1 MDEYE
6 NENES
11 ENEEIKQELYSLYK
25 TILKS
30 YTNELYSSEIQDIS
44 SYTILSLISNIRV
57 FIKEL
62 ISLNNYYKENLSQQ
76 ENMIKKLEFDVKY
89 YLKNLLHYKIQNNS
103 LEIKLNA
110 FVSMEEDYEEL
121 KAKVKFEGGKFL
133 ENDRKDNEI
142 IILRNENSRIKKE
155 IKKLESQKI
164 VIESEYN
171 EKIKKLENDIMVLN
185 KKILDLE
192 KSHRENNNDFNSSVN
207 LKLNVKESKDNIANK
222 KLKKNNFN
230 LSNVHNIINFTN
242 NNFINNNKKMVNFH
256 SPKDDLL
263 YMERS
268 RNKYNN
274 KTTVNSNLFTATYNK
289 IINGMNNNN
298 KVLFPFKKEFNLIKY
313 TRNKSIS
320 VMKGRELSESK
331 TMSFNSNYNY
341 NTEIKKKNINKIIN
355 AKQQNAFSFNSTD
368 LKNMGQTDKKYGN
381 KNFNRIVSAKNIKNN
396 KI

>member
-25 TILKS
+25 TILKI

-57 FIKEL
+57 FIKEI

-171 EKIKKLENDIMVLN
+171 EKIKKLENDIMLLN

-192 KSHRENNNDFNSSVN
+192 KNHRESNNDFNSSVN

-242 NNFINNNKKMVNFH
+242 NNFINNNKKLVNFH

-289 IINGMNNNN
+289 IINGMNNN

-355 AKQQNAFSFNSTD
+355 ANQQNAFSFNSTD
-368 LKNMGQTDKKYGN
+368 LKNMEQTDKKYGH

>member
-6 NENES
+6 NEKES

-25 TILKS
+25 TILKN
-30 YTNELYSSEIQDIS
+30 YTNELYSSENQDIS

-57 FIKEL
+57 FIKEI

-76 ENMIKKLEFDVKY
+76 ENMIKKLEFDIKY

-110 FVSMEEDYEEL
+110 YVSMEEDYEEL

-171 EKIKKLENDIMVLN
+171 EKIKKLEKDIMVLN

-192 KSHRENNNDFNSSVN
+192 KNHRESNNDFNSSVN

-242 NNFINNNKKMVNFH
+242 NNFINNNKKLVNFH

-289 IINGMNNNN
+289 IINGMNNN

>member
-1 MDEYE
+1 MDE
-6 NENES
+6 S
-11 ENEEIKQELYSLYK
+11 DIDIEEIKQELYSLYK
-25 TILKS
+25 TIIKNNS
-30 YTNELYSSEIQDIS
+30 NEITNLPQLLDIS
-44 SYTILSLISNIRV
+44 SYTNLSLITNIKKL
-57 FIKEL
+57 IKEIIL
-62 ISLNNYYKENLSQQ
+62 LNSNYKDDLSQQ
-76 ENMIKKLEFDVKY
+76 ENMIKKLEFDIKY
-89 YLKNLLHYKIQNNS
+89 YLKDLLHYKIQINS

-110 FVSMEEDYEEL
+110 FASMEEDYEEL

-142 IILRNENSRIKKE
+142 IILRSENSRIKKE

-164 VIESEYN
+164 VMESEYN
-171 EKIKKLENDIMVLN
+171 EKIKKLENEILILN
-185 KKILDLE
+185 KKISDME
-192 KSHRENNNDFNSSVN
+192 KNNRENKNDFNSSAN
-207 LKLNVKESKDNIANK
+207 LKLNIKDNKENIINK

-230 LSNVHNIINFTN
+230 ISNVHNIINFTN
-242 NNFINNNKKMVNFH
+242 NNFTNNNKKLVNFH

-263 YMERS
+263 YIERP

-289 IINGMNNNN
+289 IVNGINNNN
-298 KVLFPFKKEFNLIKY
+298 KILFPFKKEFNLIKY

-331 TMSFNSNYNY
+331 TMSFNNNYNY
-341 NTEIKKKNINKIIN
+341 NTEIKKKNFNKIMN
-355 AKQQNAFSFNSTD
+355 AKQQNAFSLNSTD
-368 LKNMGQTDKKYGN
+368 LKNMGQIDKKYAN

>member
-1 MDEYE
+1 M
-6 NENES
+6 
-11 ENEEIKQELYSLYK
+11 
-25 TILKS
+25 
-30 YTNELYSSEIQDIS
+30 
-44 SYTILSLISNIRV
+44 
-57 FIKEL
+57 
-62 ISLNNYYKENLSQQ
+62 
-76 ENMIKKLEFDVKY
+76 
-89 YLKNLLHYKIQNNS
+89 
-103 LEIKLNA
+103 
-110 FVSMEEDYEEL
+110 
-121 KAKVKFEGGKFL
+121 
-133 ENDRKDNEI
+133 
-142 IILRNENSRIKKE
+142 
-155 IKKLESQKI
+155 
-164 VIESEYN
+164 
-171 EKIKKLENDIMVLN
+171 
-185 KKILDLE
+185 
-192 KSHRENNNDFNSSVN
+192 
-207 LKLNVKESKDNIANK
+207 
-222 KLKKNNFN
+222 
-230 LSNVHNIINFTN
+230 HNIINFTN
-242 NNFINNNKKMVNFH
+242 NNFINNNKKLVNFH

-289 IINGMNNNN
+289 IINGMNNN

>member
-6 NENES
+6 NEKES

-25 TILKS
+25 TILKN

-57 FIKEL
+57 FIKEI

-171 EKIKKLENDIMVLN
+171 EKIKKLENDNMILN

-192 KSHRENNNDFNSSVN
+192 KRHRENNNDFNSSVN

-242 NNFINNNKKMVNFH
+242 NNFINNNKKLVNFH

>member
-1 MDEYE
+1 MDE
-6 NENES
+6 S
-11 ENEEIKQELYSLYK
+11 DIDIEEIKQELYSLYK
-25 TILKS
+25 TIIKNNS
-30 YTNELYSSEIQDIS
+30 NEITNLPQLLDIS
-44 SYTILSLISNIRV
+44 SYTNLSLITNIKKL
-57 FIKEL
+57 IKEIIL
-62 ISLNNYYKENLSQQ
+62 LNSNYKDDLSQQ
-76 ENMIKKLEFDVKY
+76 ENMIKKLEFDIKY
-89 YLKNLLHYKIQNNS
+89 YLKDLLHYKIQINS

-110 FVSMEEDYEEL
+110 FASMEEDYEEL

-164 VIESEYN
+164 VMESEYN
-171 EKIKKLENDIMVLN
+171 EKIKKLENEILILN
-185 KKILDLE
+185 KKISDME
-192 KSHRENNNDFNSSVN
+192 KNNRENKNDFNSSAN
-207 LKLNVKESKDNIANK
+207 LKLNIKDNKENIANK

-242 NNFINNNKKMVNFH
+242 NNFANNNKKLVNFH

-263 YMERS
+263 YIERS

-289 IINGMNNNN
+289 IVNGINNNN
-298 KVLFPFKKEFNLIKY
+298 KILFPFKKEFNLIKY

-331 TMSFNSNYNY
+331 TMSFNNNYNY
-341 NTEIKKKNINKIIN
+341 NTEIKKKNFNKIIN
-355 AKQQNAFSFNSTD
+355 AKQQNAFSLNITD
-368 LKNMGQTDKKYGN
+368 LKNMGQIDKKYAN

>member
-1 MDEYE
+1 MDE
-6 NENES
+6 S
-11 ENEEIKQELYSLYK
+11 DIDIQEIKQELYSLYK
-25 TILKS
+25 TIIKNNS
-30 YTNELYSSEIQDIS
+30 NEITNLPQLLDIS
-44 SYTILSLISNIRV
+44 SYTNLSLITNIKKL
-57 FIKEL
+57 IKEIIL
-62 ISLNNYYKENLSQQ
+62 LNSNYKDDLSQQ
-76 ENMIKKLEFDVKY
+76 ENMIKKLEFDIKY
-89 YLKNLLHYKIQNNS
+89 YLKDLLHYKIQINS

-110 FVSMEEDYEEL
+110 FASMEEDYEEL

-164 VIESEYN
+164 VMESEYN
-171 EKIKKLENDIMVLN
+171 EKIKKLENEILILN
-185 KKILDLE
+185 KKISDME
-192 KSHRENNNDFNSSVN
+192 KNNRENKNDFNSSAN
-207 LKLNVKESKDNIANK
+207 LKLNIKDNKENIANK

-242 NNFINNNKKMVNFH
+242 NNFANNNKKLVNFH

-263 YMERS
+263 YIERS

-289 IINGMNNNN
+289 IVNGINNNN
-298 KVLFPFKKEFNLIKY
+298 KILFPFKKEFNLIKY

-331 TMSFNSNYNY
+331 TMSFNNNYNY
-341 NTEIKKKNINKIIN
+341 NTEIKKKNFNKIMN
-355 AKQQNAFSFNSTD
+355 AKQQNAFSLNSTD
-368 LKNMGQTDKKYGN
+368 LKNMGQIDKKYAN

>member
-6 NENES
+6 NEKES
-11 ENEEIKQELYSLYK
+11 ENEEIKQELFSLYK
-25 TILKS
+25 TILKN

-57 FIKEL
+57 FIKEI

-171 EKIKKLENDIMVLN
+171 EKIKKLENEIMVLN

-242 NNFINNNKKMVNFH
+242 NNFINNNKKFVNFH

-289 IINGMNNNN
+289 IINGMNNN

-341 NTEIKKKNINKIIN
+341 NTEIKKKTINKIIN

>member
-6 NENES
+6 NEN

-25 TILKS
+25 TILKT
-30 YTNELYSSEIQDIS
+30 YTNELYSSEIQGIS

-57 FIKEL
+57 FIKEI

-76 ENMIKKLEFDVKY
+76 ENMIKKLEFDIKY

-171 EKIKKLENDIMVLN
+171 EKIKKLENDNMILN

-207 LKLNVKESKDNIANK
+207 LKLNVKDSKDNIANK

-242 NNFINNNKKMVNFH
+242 NNFINNNKKLVNFH

-289 IINGMNNNN
+289 IINGMNNN

-368 LKNMGQTDKKYGN
+368 LKNMGQTDKKYGH

>member
-1 MDEYE
+1 MDE
-6 NENES
+6 S
-11 ENEEIKQELYSLYK
+11 DIDIEEIKQELYSLYK
-25 TILKS
+25 TIIKNNS
-30 YTNELYSSEIQDIS
+30 NEITNLPQLLDIS
-44 SYTILSLISNIRV
+44 SYTNLSLITNIKKL
-57 FIKEL
+57 IKEIIL
-62 ISLNNYYKENLSQQ
+62 LNSNYKDYLSQQ
-76 ENMIKKLEFDVKY
+76 ENMIKKLEFDIKY
-89 YLKNLLHYKIQNNS
+89 YLKDLLHYKIQINS

-110 FVSMEEDYEEL
+110 FASMEEDYEEL

-164 VIESEYN
+164 VMESEYN
-171 EKIKKLENDIMVLN
+171 EKIKKLENEILILN
-185 KKILDLE
+185 KKISDME
-192 KSHRENNNDFNSSVN
+192 KNNRENKNDFNSSAN
-207 LKLNVKESKDNIANK
+207 LKLNIKDNKENITNK

-242 NNFINNNKKMVNFH
+242 NNFANNNKKLVNFH

-263 YMERS
+263 YIERS

-289 IINGMNNNN
+289 IINGINNNN
-298 KVLFPFKKEFNLIKY
+298 KILFPFKKEFNLIKY

-320 VMKGRELSESK
+320 VMKARELSESK
-331 TMSFNSNYNY
+331 TMSFNNNYNY
-341 NTEIKKKNINKIIN
+341 NTEIKKKNFNKIMN
-355 AKQQNAFSFNSTD
+355 AKQQNAFSLNSTD
-368 LKNMGQTDKKYGN
+368 LKNMGQIDKKYAN

>member
-1 MDEYE
+1 MDE
-6 NENES
+6 S
-11 ENEEIKQELYSLYK
+11 DIDIEEIKQELYSLYK
-25 TILKS
+25 TIIKNNS
-30 YTNELYSSEIQDIS
+30 NEITNLPQLLDIS
-44 SYTILSLISNIRV
+44 SYTNLSLITNIKKL
-57 FIKEL
+57 IKEIIL
-62 ISLNNYYKENLSQQ
+62 LNSNYKDDLSQQ
-76 ENMIKKLEFDVKY
+76 ENMIKKLEFDIKY
-89 YLKNLLHYKIQNNS
+89 YLKDLLHYKIQINS

-110 FVSMEEDYEEL
+110 FASMEEDYEEL

-164 VIESEYN
+164 VMESEYN
-171 EKIKKLENDIMVLN
+171 EKIKKLENEILILN
-185 KKILDLE
+185 KKISYME
-192 KSHRENNNDFNSSVN
+192 KNNRENKNDFNSSAN
-207 LKLNVKESKDNIANK
+207 LKLNIKDNKENIANK

-242 NNFINNNKKMVNFH
+242 NNFANNNKKLVNFH

-263 YMERS
+263 YIERS

-289 IINGMNNNN
+289 IVNGINNNN
-298 KVLFPFKKEFNLIKY
+298 KILFPFKKEFNLIKY

-331 TMSFNSNYNY
+331 TMSFNNNYNY
-341 NTEIKKKNINKIIN
+341 NTEIKKKNFNKIMN
-355 AKQQNAFSFNSTD
+355 AKQQNAFSLNSTD
-368 LKNMGQTDKKYGN
+368 LKNMGQIDKKYAN

>member
-1 MDEYE
+1 MDE
-6 NENES
+6 S
-11 ENEEIKQELYSLYK
+11 DIDIEEIKQELYSLYK
-25 TILKS
+25 TIIKNNS
-30 YTNELYSSEIQDIS
+30 NEITNLPQLLDIS
-44 SYTILSLISNIRV
+44 SYTNLSLITNIKKL
-57 FIKEL
+57 IKEIIL
-62 ISLNNYYKENLSQQ
+62 LKSNYKDDLSQQ
-76 ENMIKKLEFDVKY
+76 ENMIKKLEFDIKY
-89 YLKNLLHYKIQNNS
+89 YLKDLLHYKIQINS

-110 FVSMEEDYEEL
+110 FASMEEDYEEL

-164 VIESEYN
+164 VMESEYN
-171 EKIKKLENDIMVLN
+171 EKIKKLENEILILN
-185 KKILDLE
+185 KKISDME
-192 KSHRENNNDFNSSVN
+192 KNNRENKNDFNSSAN
-207 LKLNVKESKDNIANK
+207 LKLNIKDNKENITNK

-242 NNFINNNKKMVNFH
+242 NNFANNNKKLVNFH

-263 YMERS
+263 YIERS

-289 IINGMNNNN
+289 IVNGINNNN
-298 KVLFPFKKEFNLIKY
+298 KILFPFKKEFNLIKY

-331 TMSFNSNYNY
+331 TMSFNNNYNY
-341 NTEIKKKNINKIIN
+341 NTEIKKKNFNKIMN
-355 AKQQNAFSFNSTD
+355 AKQQNAFSLNSTD
-368 LKNMGQTDKKYGN
+368 LKNMGQIDKKYAN

>member
-6 NENES
+6 NEKES

-25 TILKS
+25 TILKN

-57 FIKEL
+57 FIKEI

-76 ENMIKKLEFDVKY
+76 ENMIKKLEFDIKY

-171 EKIKKLENDIMVLN
+171 EKIKKLENDIMLLN

-192 KSHRENNNDFNSSVN
+192 KNHRESNNDFNSSVN

-289 IINGMNNNN
+289 IINGMNNN

-331 TMSFNSNYNY
+331 TMPFNSNYNY

>member
-1 MDEYE
+1 MDE
-6 NENES
+6 S
-11 ENEEIKQELYSLYK
+11 DIDIEEIKQELYSLYK
-25 TILKS
+25 TIIKNNS
-30 YTNELYSSEIQDIS
+30 NEITNLPQLLDIS
-44 SYTILSLISNIRV
+44 SYTNLSLITNIKKL
-57 FIKEL
+57 IKEIIL
-62 ISLNNYYKENLSQQ
+62 LKSNYKDDLSQQ
-76 ENMIKKLEFDVKY
+76 ENMIKKLEFDIKY
-89 YLKNLLHYKIQNNS
+89 YLKDLLHYKIQINS

-110 FVSMEEDYEEL
+110 FASMEEDYEEL

-164 VIESEYN
+164 VMESEYN
-171 EKIKKLENDIMVLN
+171 EKIKKLENEILILN
-185 KKILDLE
+185 KKISDME
-192 KSHRENNNDFNSSVN
+192 KNNRENKNDFNSSAN
-207 LKLNVKESKDNIANK
+207 LKLNIKDNKENIANK

-242 NNFINNNKKMVNFH
+242 NNFANNNKKLVNFH

-263 YMERS
+263 YIERS

-289 IINGMNNNN
+289 IVNGINNN
-298 KVLFPFKKEFNLIKY
+298 KILFPFKKEFNLIKY

-331 TMSFNSNYNY
+331 TMSFNNNYNY
-341 NTEIKKKNINKIIN
+341 NTEIKKKNFNKIMN
-355 AKQQNAFSFNSTD
+355 AKQQNAFSLNSTD
-368 LKNMGQTDKKYGN
+368 LKNMGQIDKKYAN

>member
-1 MDEYE
+1 MDE
-6 NENES
+6 S
-11 ENEEIKQELYSLYK
+11 DIDIEEIKQELYSLYK
-25 TILKS
+25 TIIKNNS
-30 YTNELYSSEIQDIS
+30 NEITNLPQLLDIS
-44 SYTILSLISNIRV
+44 SYTNLSLITNIKKL
-57 FIKEL
+57 IKEIIL
-62 ISLNNYYKENLSQQ
+62 QNSNYKDDLSQQ
-76 ENMIKKLEFDVKY
+76 ENMIKKLEFDIKY
-89 YLKNLLHYKIQNNS
+89 YLKDLLHYKIQINS

-110 FVSMEEDYEEL
+110 FASMEEDYEEL

-164 VIESEYN
+164 VMESEYN
-171 EKIKKLENDIMVLN
+171 EKIKKLENEILILN
-185 KKILDLE
+185 KKISDME
-192 KSHRENNNDFNSSVN
+192 KNNRENKNDFNSSAN
-207 LKLNVKESKDNIANK
+207 LKLNIKDNKENITNK

-242 NNFINNNKKMVNFH
+242 NNFANNNKKLVNFH

-263 YMERS
+263 YIERS

-274 KTTVNSNLFTATYNK
+274 KTVNSNLFTATYNK
-289 IINGMNNNN
+289 IVNGINNNN
-298 KVLFPFKKEFNLIKY
+298 KILFPFKKEFNLIKY

-320 VMKGRELSESK
+320 VMKARELSESK
-331 TMSFNSNYNY
+331 TMSFNNNYNY
-341 NTEIKKKNINKIIN
+341 NTEIKKKNFNKIMN
-355 AKQQNAFSFNSTD
+355 AKQQNAFSLNSTD
-368 LKNMGQTDKKYGN
+368 LKNMGQIDKKYAN

>member
-6 NENES
+6 NEN

-25 TILKS
+25 TILKN

-57 FIKEL
+57 FIKEI

-171 EKIKKLENDIMVLN
+171 EKIKKLEKDILVLN

-207 LKLNVKESKDNIANK
+207 LKLNVKDSKDNIANK

-242 NNFINNNKKMVNFH
+242 NNFINNNKKLVNFH

-289 IINGMNNNN
+289 IINGMSNN

>member
-6 NENES
+6 NEKES

-57 FIKEL
+57 FIKEI

-171 EKIKKLENDIMVLN
+171 EKIKKLENDNRVLN
-185 KKILDLE
+185 KKIMDLE
-192 KSHRENNNDFNSSVN
+192 KSHRESNNDFNSSVN
-207 LKLNVKESKDNIANK
+207 LKLNVKDSKDNIANK

>member
-6 NENES
+6 NEKES

-57 FIKEL
+57 FIKEI

-171 EKIKKLENDIMVLN
+171 EKIKKLENDIMLLN

-207 LKLNVKESKDNIANK
+207 LKLNVKDSKDNIANK

-242 NNFINNNKKMVNFH
+242 NNFINNNKKLVNFH

-263 YMERS
+263 YMGRS

-289 IINGMNNNN
+289 IINGMNNN

>member
-6 NENES
+6 NEKES

-25 TILKS
+25 TILKN

-57 FIKEL
+57 FIKEI

-164 VIESEYN
+164 MIESEYN
-171 EKIKKLENDIMVLN
+171 EKIKKLENDIMLLN

-192 KSHRENNNDFNSSVN
+192 KNHRESNNDFNSSVN
-207 LKLNVKESKDNIANK
+207 LKLNVKDSKDNIANK

-242 NNFINNNKKMVNFH
+242 NNFINNNKKLVNFH

>member
-1 MDEYE
+1 MDE
-6 NENES
+6 S
-11 ENEEIKQELYSLYK
+11 DIDIEEIKQELYSLYK
-25 TILKS
+25 TIIKNNS
-30 YTNELYSSEIQDIS
+30 NEITNLPQLLDIS
-44 SYTILSLISNIRV
+44 SYTNLSLITNIKKL
-57 FIKEL
+57 IKEIIL
-62 ISLNNYYKENLSQQ
+62 LNSNYKDDLSQQ
-76 ENMIKKLEFDVKY
+76 ENMIKKLEFDIKY
-89 YLKNLLHYKIQNNS
+89 YLKDLLHYKIQINS

-110 FVSMEEDYEEL
+110 FASMEEDYEEL

-164 VIESEYN
+164 VMESEYN
-171 EKIKKLENDIMVLN
+171 EKIKKLENEILILN
-185 KKILDLE
+185 KKISDME
-192 KSHRENNNDFNSSVN
+192 KNNRENKNDFNSSAN
-207 LKLNVKESKDNIANK
+207 LKLNIIDNKENIANK

-242 NNFINNNKKMVNFH
+242 NNFANNNKKLVNFH

-263 YMERS
+263 YIERS

-289 IINGMNNNN
+289 IVNGINNNN
-298 KVLFPFKKEFNLIKY
+298 KILFPFKKEFNLIKY

-331 TMSFNSNYNY
+331 TMSFNNNYNY
-341 NTEIKKKNINKIIN
+341 NTEIKKKNFNKIMN
-355 AKQQNAFSFNSTD
+355 AKQQNAFSLNSTD
-368 LKNMGQTDKKYGN
+368 LKNMGQIDKKYAN

>member
-1 MDEYE
+1 MDE
-6 NENES
+6 S
-11 ENEEIKQELYSLYK
+11 DIDIEEIKQELYSLYK
-25 TILKS
+25 TIIKNNS
-30 YTNELYSSEIQDIS
+30 NEITNLPQLLDIS
-44 SYTILSLISNIRV
+44 SYTNLSLITNIKKL
-57 FIKEL
+57 IKEIIL
-62 ISLNNYYKENLSQQ
+62 QNSNYKDDLSQQ
-76 ENMIKKLEFDVKY
+76 ENMIKKLEFDIKY
-89 YLKNLLHYKIQNNS
+89 YLKDLLHYKIQINS

-110 FVSMEEDYEEL
+110 FASMEEDYEEL

-164 VIESEYN
+164 VMESEYN
-171 EKIKKLENDIMVLN
+171 EKIKKLENEILILN
-185 KKILDLE
+185 KKISDME
-192 KSHRENNNDFNSSVN
+192 KNNRENKNDFNSSAN
-207 LKLNVKESKDNIANK
+207 LKLNIKDNKENITNK

-242 NNFINNNKKMVNFH
+242 NNFANNNKKLVNFH

-263 YMERS
+263 YIERS

-289 IINGMNNNN
+289 IVNGINNNN
-298 KVLFPFKKEFNLIKY
+298 KILFPFKKEFNLIKY

-320 VMKGRELSESK
+320 VMKARELSESK
-331 TMSFNSNYNY
+331 TMSFNNNYNY
-341 NTEIKKKNINKIIN
+341 NTEIKKKNFNKIMN
-355 AKQQNAFSFNSTD
+355 AKQQNAFSLNSTD
-368 LKNMGQTDKKYGN
+368 LKNMGQIDKKYAN

>member
-1 MDEYE
+1 MDE
-6 NENES
+6 S
-11 ENEEIKQELYSLYK
+11 DIDIEEIKQELYSLYK
-25 TILKS
+25 TIIKNNS
-30 YTNELYSSEIQDIS
+30 NEITNLPQLLDIS
-44 SYTILSLISNIRV
+44 SYTNLSLITNIKKL
-57 FIKEL
+57 IKEIIL
-62 ISLNNYYKENLSQQ
+62 LNSNYKDDLSQQ
-76 ENMIKKLEFDVKY
+76 ENMIKKLEFDIKY
-89 YLKNLLHYKIQNNS
+89 YLKDLLHYKIQINS

-110 FVSMEEDYEEL
+110 FASMEEDYEEL

-164 VIESEYN
+164 VMESEYN
-171 EKIKKLENDIMVLN
+171 EKIKKLENEILILN
-185 KKILDLE
+185 KKISDME
-192 KSHRENNNDFNSSVN
+192 KNNRENKNDFNSSAN
-207 LKLNVKESKDNIANK
+207 LKLNIKDNKENITNK

-242 NNFINNNKKMVNFH
+242 NNFANNNKKLVNFH

-263 YMERS
+263 YIERS

-289 IINGMNNNN
+289 IVNGINNNN
-298 KVLFPFKKEFNLIKY
+298 KILFPFKKEFNLIKY

-331 TMSFNSNYNY
+331 TMSFNNNYNY
-341 NTEIKKKNINKIIN
+341 NTEIKKKNFNKIMN
-355 AKQQNAFSFNSTD
+355 AKQQNAFSLNSTD
-368 LKNMGQTDKKYGN
+368 LKNMGQIDKKYAN

>member
-1 MDEYE
+1 MDE
-6 NENES
+6 S
-11 ENEEIKQELYSLYK
+11 DIDIEEIKQELYSLYK
-25 TILKS
+25 TIIKNNS
-30 YTNELYSSEIQDIS
+30 NEITNLPQLLDIS
-44 SYTILSLISNIRV
+44 SYTNLSLITNIKKL
-57 FIKEL
+57 IKEIIL
-62 ISLNNYYKENLSQQ
+62 LNINYKDDLSQQ
-76 ENMIKKLEFDVKY
+76 ENMIKKLEFDIKY
-89 YLKNLLHYKIQNNS
+89 YLKDLLHYKIQINS

-110 FVSMEEDYEEL
+110 FASMEEDYEEL

-164 VIESEYN
+164 VMESEYN
-171 EKIKKLENDIMVLN
+171 EKIKKLENEILILN
-185 KKILDLE
+185 KKISDME
-192 KSHRENNNDFNSSVN
+192 KNNRENKNDFNSSAN
-207 LKLNVKESKDNIANK
+207 LKLNIKDNKENITNK

-242 NNFINNNKKMVNFH
+242 NNFANNNKKFVNFH

-263 YMERS
+263 YIERS

-289 IINGMNNNN
+289 IVNGINNNN
-298 KVLFPFKKEFNLIKY
+298 KILFPFKKEFNLIKY

-331 TMSFNSNYNY
+331 TMSFNNNYNY
-341 NTEIKKKNINKIIN
+341 NTEIKKKNFNKIMN
-355 AKQQNAFSFNSTD
+355 AKQQNAFSLNSTD
-368 LKNMGQTDKKYGN
+368 LKNMGQIDKKYAN

>member
-1 MDEYE
+1 MDE
-6 NENES
+6 S
-11 ENEEIKQELYSLYK
+11 DIDIEEIKQELYSLYK
-25 TILKS
+25 TIIKNNS
-30 YTNELYSSEIQDIS
+30 NEITNLPQLLDIS
-44 SYTILSLISNIRV
+44 SYTNLSLITNIKKL
-57 FIKEL
+57 IKEIIL
-62 ISLNNYYKENLSQQ
+62 LNSNYKDDLSQQ
-76 ENMIKKLEFDVKY
+76 ENMIKKLEFDIKY
-89 YLKNLLHYKIQNNS
+89 YLKDLLHYKIQINS

-110 FVSMEEDYEEL
+110 FASMEEDYEEL

-164 VIESEYN
+164 VMESEYN
-171 EKIKKLENDIMVLN
+171 EKIKKLENEILILN
-185 KKILDLE
+185 KKISDME
-192 KSHRENNNDFNSSVN
+192 KNNRENKNDFNSSAN
-207 LKLNVKESKDNIANK
+207 LKLNIKDNKENVANK

-242 NNFINNNKKMVNFH
+242 NNFANNNKKLVNFH

-263 YMERS
+263 YIERS

-289 IINGMNNNN
+289 IVNGINNNN
-298 KVLFPFKKEFNLIKY
+298 KILFPFKKEFNLIKY

-331 TMSFNSNYNY
+331 TMSFNNNYNY
-341 NTEIKKKNINKIIN
+341 NTEIKKKNFNKIMN
-355 AKQQNAFSFNSTD
+355 AKQQNAFSLNSTD
-368 LKNMGQTDKKYGN
+368 LKNMGQIDKKYAN

>member
-6 NENES
+6 NEKES

-25 TILKS
+25 TILKN

-57 FIKEL
+57 FIKEI

-103 LEIKLNA
+103 LEIKLNS

-171 EKIKKLENDIMVLN
+171 EKIKKLENDNRVLN

-242 NNFINNNKKMVNFH
+242 NNFINNNKKLVNFH

-289 IINGMNNNN
+289 IINGMNNN

-368 LKNMGQTDKKYGN
+368 LKNIGQTDKKYGN

>member
-1 MDEYE
+1 MDE
-6 NENES
+6 S
-11 ENEEIKQELYSLYK
+11 DIDIEEIKQELYSLYK
-25 TILKS
+25 TIIKNNS
-30 YTNELYSSEIQDIS
+30 NEITNLPQLLDIS
-44 SYTILSLISNIRV
+44 SYTNLSLITNIKKL
-57 FIKEL
+57 IKEIIL
-62 ISLNNYYKENLSQQ
+62 LKSNYKDDLSQQ
-76 ENMIKKLEFDVKY
+76 ENMIKKLEFDIKY
-89 YLKNLLHYKIQNNS
+89 YLKDLLHYKIQINS

-110 FVSMEEDYEEL
+110 FASMEEDYEEL

-164 VIESEYN
+164 VMESEYN
-171 EKIKKLENDIMVLN
+171 EKIKKLENEILILN
-185 KKILDLE
+185 KKISDME
-192 KSHRENNNDFNSSVN
+192 KNNRENKNDFNSSAN
-207 LKLNVKESKDNIANK
+207 LKLNIKDNKENIANK

-242 NNFINNNKKMVNFH
+242 NNFANNNKKLVNFH

-263 YMERS
+263 YIERS

-289 IINGMNNNN
+289 IVNGINNNN
-298 KVLFPFKKEFNLIKY
+298 KILFPFKKEFNLIKY

-320 VMKGRELSESK
+320 VMKARELSESK
-331 TMSFNSNYNY
+331 TMSFNNNYNY
-341 NTEIKKKNINKIIN
+341 NTEIKKKNFNKIMN
-355 AKQQNAFSFNSTD
+355 AKQQNAFSLNSTD
-368 LKNMGQTDKKYGN
+368 LKNMGQIDKKYAN

>member
-6 NENES
+6 NEKES
-11 ENEEIKQELYSLYK
+11 ENEEIKQELYLLYK
-25 TILKS
+25 TILKN

-57 FIKEL
+57 FIKEI

-76 ENMIKKLEFDVKY
+76 ENMIKKLEFDIKY

-171 EKIKKLENDIMVLN
+171 EKIKKLENDNMLLN

-192 KSHRENNNDFNSSVN
+192 KNHRESNNDFNSSVN
-207 LKLNVKESKDNIANK
+207 LKLNVKDSKDNIANK

-230 LSNVHNIINFTN
+230 LSNVNNIINFTN
-242 NNFINNNKKMVNFH
+242 NNFINNNKKLVNFH

-289 IINGMNNNN
+289 IINGMNNN

>member
-1 MDEYE
+1 MDE
-6 NENES
+6 S
-11 ENEEIKQELYSLYK
+11 DIDIEEIKQELYSLYN
-25 TILKS
+25 TIIKNNS
-30 YTNELYSSEIQDIS
+30 NEITNLPQLLDIS
-44 SYTILSLISNIRV
+44 SYTNLSLITNIKKL
-57 FIKEL
+57 IKEIIL
-62 ISLNNYYKENLSQQ
+62 LNSNYKDDLSQQ
-76 ENMIKKLEFDVKY
+76 ENMIKKLEFDIKY
-89 YLKNLLHYKIQNNS
+89 YLKDLLHYKIQINS

-110 FVSMEEDYEEL
+110 FASMEEDYEEL

-171 EKIKKLENDIMVLN
+171 EKIKKLENEILILN
-185 KKILDLE
+185 KKISDME
-192 KSHRENNNDFNSSVN
+192 KNNRENKNDFNSSAN
-207 LKLNVKESKDNIANK
+207 LKLNIKDNKENIANK

-242 NNFINNNKKMVNFH
+242 NNFANNNKKLVNFH

-263 YMERS
+263 YIERS

-289 IINGMNNNN
+289 IVNGINNNN
-298 KVLFPFKKEFNLIKY
+298 KILFPFKKEFNLIKY

-331 TMSFNSNYNY
+331 TMSFNNNYNY
-341 NTEIKKKNINKIIN
+341 NTEIKKKNFNKIMN
-355 AKQQNAFSFNSTD
+355 AKQQNAFSLNSTD
-368 LKNMGQTDKKYGN
+368 LKNMGQIDKKYAN

>member
-1 MDEYE
+1 MDE
-6 NENES
+6 S
-11 ENEEIKQELYSLYK
+11 DIDIEEIKQELYSWYK
-25 TILKS
+25 TIIKNNS
-30 YTNELYSSEIQDIS
+30 NEITNLPQLLDIS
-44 SYTILSLISNIRV
+44 SYTNLSLITSIKKL
-57 FIKEL
+57 IKEIIL
-62 ISLNNYYKENLSQQ
+62 LNSNYKDDLSQQ
-76 ENMIKKLEFDVKY
+76 ENMIKKLEFDIKY
-89 YLKNLLHYKIQNNS
+89 YLKDLLHYKIQINS

-110 FVSMEEDYEEL
+110 FASMEEDYEEL

-164 VIESEYN
+164 VMESEYN
-171 EKIKKLENDIMVLN
+171 EKIKKLENEILILN
-185 KKILDLE
+185 KKISDME
-192 KSHRENNNDFNSSVN
+192 KNNRENKNDFNSSAN
-207 LKLNVKESKDNIANK
+207 LKLNIKDNKENIANK

-242 NNFINNNKKMVNFH
+242 NNFTNNNKKLVNFH

-263 YMERS
+263 YIERP

-289 IINGMNNNN
+289 IVNGINNNN
-298 KVLFPFKKEFNLIKY
+298 KILFPFKKEFNLIKY

-331 TMSFNSNYNY
+331 TMSFNNNYNY
-341 NTEIKKKNINKIIN
+341 NTEIKKKNFNKIMN
-355 AKQQNAFSFNSTD
+355 AKQQNAFSLNSTD
-368 LKNMGQTDKKYGN
+368 LKNMGQIDKKYAN

>member
-6 NENES
+6 NEKES

-57 FIKEL
+57 FIKEI

-171 EKIKKLENDIMVLN
+171 EKIKKLENDIMLLN

-207 LKLNVKESKDNIANK
+207 LKLNVKDSKDNIANK
-222 KLKKNNFN
+222 KLKKNKFN

-242 NNFINNNKKMVNFH
+242 NNFINNNKKLVNFH

-289 IINGMNNNN
+289 IINGMNNN

-331 TMSFNSNYNY
+331 TMSFNRNYNY

-381 KNFNRIVSAKNIKNN
+381 KNFNRIVSAKNIENN

>member
-1 MDEYE
+1 MDE
-6 NENES
+6 S
-11 ENEEIKQELYSLYK
+11 DIDIEEIKQELYSLYK
-25 TILKS
+25 TIIKNNS
-30 YTNELYSSEIQDIS
+30 NEITNLPQLLDIS
-44 SYTILSLISNIRV
+44 SYTNLSLITSIKKL
-57 FIKEL
+57 IKEIIL
-62 ISLNNYYKENLSQQ
+62 LNSNYKDDLSQQ
-76 ENMIKKLEFDVKY
+76 ENMIKKLEFDIKY
-89 YLKNLLHYKIQNNS
+89 YLKDLLHYKIQINS

-110 FVSMEEDYEEL
+110 FASMEEDYEEL

-171 EKIKKLENDIMVLN
+171 EKIKKLENEILILN
-185 KKILDLE
+185 KKICDME
-192 KSHRENNNDFNSSVN
+192 KNNRENINDFNSSAN
-207 LKLNVKESKDNIANK
+207 LKLNIKDNKENITNK

-230 LSNVHNIINFTN
+230 ISNVHNIINFTN
-242 NNFINNNKKMVNFH
+242 NNFTNNNKKLVNFH

-263 YMERS
+263 YIERS

-289 IINGMNNNN
+289 IVNGINNNN
-298 KVLFPFKKEFNLIKY
+298 KILFPFKKEFNLIKY

-331 TMSFNSNYNY
+331 TMSFNNNYNY
-341 NTEIKKKNINKIIN
+341 NTEIKKKNFNKIMN
-355 AKQQNAFSFNSTD
+355 AKQQNAFSLNSTD
-368 LKNMGQTDKKYGN
+368 LKNMGQIDKKYAN

>member
-25 TILKS
+25 NILKN
-30 YTNELYSSEIQDIS
+30 YTNELYSSENQDIS

-57 FIKEL
+57 FIKEI

-164 VIESEYN
+164 MIESEYN
-171 EKIKKLENDIMVLN
+171 EKIKKLENDIMLLN

-192 KSHRENNNDFNSSVN
+192 KNHRESNNDFNSSVN

-242 NNFINNNKKMVNFH
+242 NNFINNNKKLVNFH

>member
-1 MDEYE
+1 MDE
-6 NENES
+6 S
-11 ENEEIKQELYSLYK
+11 DIDIEEIKQELYSLYK
-25 TILKS
+25 TIIKNNS
-30 YTNELYSSEIQDIS
+30 NEITNLPQLLDIS
-44 SYTILSLISNIRV
+44 SYTNLSLITSIKKL
-57 FIKEL
+57 IKEIIL
-62 ISLNNYYKENLSQQ
+62 LNNNYKDDLSQQ
-76 ENMIKKLEFDVKY
+76 ENMIKKLEFDIKY
-89 YLKNLLHYKIQNNS
+89 YLKDLLHYKIQINS

-110 FVSMEEDYEEL
+110 FASMEEDYEEL

-164 VIESEYN
+164 VMESEYN
-171 EKIKKLENDIMVLN
+171 EKIKKLENEILILN
-185 KKILDLE
+185 KKISDME
-192 KSHRENNNDFNSSVN
+192 KNNRENKNDFNSSAN
-207 LKLNVKESKDNIANK
+207 LKLNIKDNKENITNK

-230 LSNVHNIINFTN
+230 ISNVHNIINFTN
-242 NNFINNNKKMVNFH
+242 NNFTNNNKKLVNFH

-263 YMERS
+263 YIERS

-289 IINGMNNNN
+289 IVNGINNNN
-298 KVLFPFKKEFNLIKY
+298 KILFPFKKEFNLIKY

-331 TMSFNSNYNY
+331 TMSFNNNYNY
-341 NTEIKKKNINKIIN
+341 NTEIKKKNFNKIMN
-355 AKQQNAFSFNSTD
+355 AKQQNAFSLNSTD
-368 LKNMGQTDKKYGN
+368 LKNMGQIDKKYAN

>member
-1 MDEYE
+1 MDE
-6 NENES
+6 S
-11 ENEEIKQELYSLYK
+11 DIDIEEIKQELYSLYK
-25 TILKS
+25 TIIKNNS
-30 YTNELYSSEIQDIS
+30 NEITNLPQLLDIS
-44 SYTILSLISNIRV
+44 SYTNLSLITNIKKL
-57 FIKEL
+57 IKEIIL
-62 ISLNNYYKENLSQQ
+62 QNSNYKDDLSQQ
-76 ENMIKKLEFDVKY
+76 ENMIKKLEFDIKY
-89 YLKNLLHYKIQNNS
+89 YLKDLLHYKIQINS

-110 FVSMEEDYEEL
+110 FASMEEDYEEL

-155 IKKLESQKI
+155 IKKLESKKI
-164 VIESEYN
+164 VMESEYN
-171 EKIKKLENDIMVLN
+171 EKIKKLENEILILN
-185 KKILDLE
+185 KKISDME
-192 KSHRENNNDFNSSVN
+192 KNNRENKNDFNSSAN
-207 LKLNVKESKDNIANK
+207 LKLNIKDNKENITNK

-242 NNFINNNKKMVNFH
+242 NNFANNNKKLVNFH

-263 YMERS
+263 YIERS

-289 IINGMNNNN
+289 IVNGINNNN
-298 KVLFPFKKEFNLIKY
+298 KILFPFKKEFNLIKY

-320 VMKGRELSESK
+320 VMKARELSESK
-331 TMSFNSNYNY
+331 TMSFNNNYNY
-341 NTEIKKKNINKIIN
+341 NTEIKKKNFNKIMN
-355 AKQQNAFSFNSTD
+355 AKQQNAFSLNSID
-368 LKNMGQTDKKYGN
+368 LKNMGQIDKKYAN

>member
-25 TILKS
+25 TILKN

-57 FIKEL
+57 FIKEI

-171 EKIKKLENDIMVLN
+171 EKIKKLENDIMLLN

-207 LKLNVKESKDNIANK
+207 LKLNVKDSKDNIANK

-242 NNFINNNKKMVNFH
+242 NNFINNNKKLVNFH

-263 YMERS
+263 YMKRS

-289 IINGMNNNN
+289 IINGMNNN

>member
-1 MDEYE
+1 MDE
-6 NENES
+6 S
-11 ENEEIKQELYSLYK
+11 DIDIEEIKQELYSLYK
-25 TILKS
+25 TIIKNNS
-30 YTNELYSSEIQDIS
+30 NEITNLPQLLDIS
-44 SYTILSLISNIRV
+44 SYTNLSLITSIKKL
-57 FIKEL
+57 IKEIIL
-62 ISLNNYYKENLSQQ
+62 LKSNYKDDLSQQ
-76 ENMIKKLEFDVKY
+76 ENMIKKLEFDIKY
-89 YLKNLLHYKIQNNS
+89 YLKDLLHYKIQINS

-110 FVSMEEDYEEL
+110 FASMEEDYEEL

-164 VIESEYN
+164 VMESEYN
-171 EKIKKLENDIMVLN
+171 EKIKKLENEILILN
-185 KKILDLE
+185 KKISDME
-192 KSHRENNNDFNSSVN
+192 KNNRENKNDFNSSAN
-207 LKLNVKESKDNIANK
+207 LKLNIKDNKENIANK

-242 NNFINNNKKMVNFH
+242 NNFINNNKKLVNFH

-289 IINGMNNNN
+289 IVNGINNNN
-298 KVLFPFKKEFNLIKY
+298 KILFPFKKEFNLIKY

-331 TMSFNSNYNY
+331 TMSFNNNYNY
-341 NTEIKKKNINKIIN
+341 NTEIKKKNFNKIMN
-355 AKQQNAFSFNSTD
+355 AKQQNAFSLNSTD
-368 LKNMGQTDKKYGN
+368 LKNMGQIDKKYAN

>member
-25 TILKS
+25 TILKT

-57 FIKEL
+57 FIKEI

-171 EKIKKLENDIMVLN
+171 EKIKKLENDIMLLN

-192 KSHRENNNDFNSSVN
+192 KSHRENNNDFSSSVN
-207 LKLNVKESKDNIANK
+207 LKLNVKDSKDNIANK

-242 NNFINNNKKMVNFH
+242 NNFINNNKKLVNFH

-289 IINGMNNNN
+289 IINGMNNN

-355 AKQQNAFSFNSTD
+355 ANQQNAFSFNSTD
-368 LKNMGQTDKKYGN
+368 LKNMEQTDKKYGH